1 MTWLIER
8 WKRLPAVLRA
18 LVAGFVVATAGQ
30 IPAQALIFANTRW
43 LPAIPWGALGIAAW
57 LWLYWRYLAGH
68 GWPRATA
75 EARRFALRAG
85 PLSPRVWRW
94 SLLACGIASLALR
107 MMLDL
112 ARRLSTR
119 PAQDL
124 PSAEELAKNPF
135 LTVLL
140 LFLAA
145 AATAGVVEEASFRGY
160 MQTPIER
167 RHGPV
172 IAIAIVA
179 MVFSLA
185 HYRWEAPDP
194 VPWLIFIPCY
204 VGVSIAYGILAWL
217 TGSIV
222 PAVIGHTLVDAVAFL
237 RYWRFGAPRSVWQA
251 GFDGLFWTEAVVLL
265 IAASGTVWAYRR
277 LSEVV
282 KSERAA
288 GVQPGATV
296 APRG

>member
-1 MTWLIER
+1 MTRLIAL
-8 WKRLPAVLRA
+8 WQRLPAVVRA
-18 LVAGFVVATAGQ
+18 LVAGFVVVTAGQ
-30 IPAQALIFANTRW
+30 IPAGALDVANRRW
-43 LPAIPWGALGIAAW
+43 LPSIPWGAFAIAAW
-57 LWLYWRYLAGH
+57 LWLYWRYLGGE

-75 EARRFALRAG
+75 EMRHFALRAG

-94 SLLACGIASLALR
+94 SLVACGVASLALR

-124 PSAEELAKNPF
+124 TPVEELAKYPF
-135 LTVLL
+135 PTVLL

-145 AATAGVVEEASFRGY
+145 AATAGVVEEAAFRGY
-160 MQTPIER
+160 MQTPVER

-172 IAIAIVA
+172 IAIAFVA
-179 MVFSLA
+179 LVFSLV

-204 VGVSIAYGILAWL
+204 VGVSVGYGTLAWL

-222 PAVIGHTLVDAVAFL
+222 PGVIGHTLVDAVAYL
-237 RYWRFGAPRSVWQA
+237 RYWLFGIPRSVWQT
-251 GFDGLFWTEAVVLL
+251 GFDALFWTEAVVLL
-265 IAASGTVWAYRR
+265 LAGAGTVWAYCR
-277 LSEVV
+277 LSNVV

-288 GVQPGATV
+288 GVQPGAAV
-296 APRG
+296 ARG